1 MMIIAWMAAGNIG
14 LWSLAFK
21 QYKCAIYVHAFCM
34 AALNILTWMGGF
46 MAIIEWGIHGEIGEF
61 HTWLGIA
68 LLITIA
74 LQSFGGATTWLLQKS
89 AKVKPTVVYVMNWIH
104 RILGFVLLIMATV
117 QILVVTKYNNKIFI
131 PVLVISV
138 VSWVFYLLYKFC
150 RPNMQGYSVLSN

>member
-34 AALNILTWMGGF
+34 AALNILT
-46 MAIIEWGIHGEIGEF
+46 
-61 HTWLGIA
+61 
-68 LLITIA
+68 
-74 LQSFGGATTWLLQKS
+74 S
-89 AKVKPTVVYVMNWIH
+89 KVKPTLVYVMNWIH

-150 RPNMQGYSVLSN
+150 RPNMQGYSALSNQANPNLNIGRNILGTPLI